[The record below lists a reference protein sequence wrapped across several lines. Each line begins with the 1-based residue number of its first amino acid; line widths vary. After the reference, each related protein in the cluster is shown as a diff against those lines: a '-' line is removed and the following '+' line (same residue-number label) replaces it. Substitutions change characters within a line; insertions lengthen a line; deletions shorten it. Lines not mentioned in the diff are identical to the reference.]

1 VNFAVASS
9 SVDEGMAGL
18 QALESSFHGLM
29 LFMLLHCCCCSTQ
42 RCRAAQTWAHIFY
55 L

>member
-1 VNFAVASS
+1 MNFAVASS

-29 LFMLLHCCCCSTQ
+29 LLCSCIVVVAVHKDAELLKLGL
-42 RCRAAQTWAHIFY
+42 I
-55 L
+55 